1 MRSVRWVGL
10 PRPSGRIARARTKL
24 WTLIHPLL
32 ALHCLGENRIQRL
45 LGRIHVLPALLV
57 LVFTSSAALAQ
68 YQLTYLDSDLAGKAK
83 HQDTLLKN
91 AWGLA
96 YAPGGAFWVSDEA
109 SGWTTLYDGSGN
121 IQTLKVIVPPA
132 SGTGAGTPTGMV
144 YNGSQEFKI
153 KSWVS
158 EFLFATLDGTIQGWS
173 GFNPNS
179 TLIGVTSKGA
189 VYTGLAITS
198 KTSGNTL
205 YAADSANNKVD
216 MYNGTFSL
224 IGSFTDS
231 TIPPGFAPF
240 GIQDIGGQL
249 YVSYASTTGGS
260 GGYIDIFTETGT
272 FVKRFAHG
280 SPLNQPWGFAVAP
293 SNFGTLSNTLLISNN
308 TSTGTING
316 YNLTTGKLVGT
327 VKTSTGKVI
336 QINGLWGIEF
346 GGGSTLNG
354 QKNQLFFTSGPSDTD
369 GYFGV
374 INKH

>member
-1 MRSVRWVGL
+1 M
-10 PRPSGRIARARTKL
+10 
-24 WTLIHPLL
+24 
-32 ALHCLGENRIQRL
+32 QRL
-45 LGRIHVLPALLV
+45 LGRTRVLPALLV

-68 YQLTYLDSDLAGKAK
+68 YQLTNLDSDLAGKAK

-91 AWGLA
+91 GWGIA

-109 SGWTTLYDGSGN
+109 SGWTTLYDGQGN
-121 IQTLKVIVPPA
+121 IQSLKAVIPPA
-132 SGTGAGTPTGMV
+132 SGTGTGSPTGMV

-153 KSWVS
+153 SNWVS

-173 GFNPNS
+173 GFNPSS

-198 KTSGNTL
+198 KTSGNSL
-205 YAADSANNKVD
+205 FAADSANNKID
-216 MYNGTFSL
+216 IYNGTFSL
-224 IGSFTDS
+224 IGSFSDS

-240 GIQDIGGQL
+240 GIQDIAGQL

-260 GGYIDIFTETGT
+260 GGFIDIFTESGT
-272 FVKRFAHG
+272 FVKRLAHG
-280 SPLNQPWGFAVAP
+280 APLNQPWGFAVAP
-293 SNFGTLSNTLLISNN
+293 ANFGTLSNALLISNN
-308 TSTGTING
+308 SPTGTINA
-316 YNLTTGKLVGT
+316 YNLTTGKFLGTMKNTLGKNLV
-327 VKTSTGKVI
+327 
-336 QINGLWGIEF
+336 INGLWGLKF

-374 INKH
+374 IVFK